1 MNTKVILQIRR
12 LITYNLP
19 KLTCDQPSEDSG
31 VSDSESCALFML
43 IFLFFVRIRISYIIK
58 VTAKE

>member
-19 KLTCDQPSEDSG
+19 TLTCDQPSEDSG
-31 VSDSESCALFML
+31 VSDSESCVLFIL
-43 IFLFFVRIRISYIIK
+43 IFLVRIRISYVIE